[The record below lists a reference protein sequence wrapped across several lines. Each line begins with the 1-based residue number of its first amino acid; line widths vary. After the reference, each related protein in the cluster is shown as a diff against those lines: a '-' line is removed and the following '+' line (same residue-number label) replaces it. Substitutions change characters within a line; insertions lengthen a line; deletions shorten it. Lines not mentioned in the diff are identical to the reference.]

1 MHLKENLNSVFLC
14 FVCTYTFCAIST
26 RFIISIFSYHQK
38 RFISKLQRFLQHGD
52 ALCYLTTCL
61 LLGIEDFSLFP
72 IADDTIT
79 LWRMLLIDVK
89 VRTYNYLQDFPQE
102 AVKGVLIFKPS
113 ESILPHCFPGQLAAT
128 LLWTCTHWGDG
139 YVSRVLT
146 EAFLWSPPHMVP
158 SLWIIFPSDNH
169 FCWKSRS
176 NLSSPCSSRTGGGS
190 AALSFL
196 LPWLQKLIPFL
207 QEKPGHSVDK
217 ERWDNRER
225 KSR

>member
-38 RFISKLQRFLQHGD
+38 RFISKLQHFLQHGD

-113 ESILPHCFPGQLAAT
+113 DSILPHCFPGQLAAT

-146 EAFLWSPPHMVP
+146 EAFLWSPPTW
-158 SLWIIFPSDNH
+158 SL
-169 FCWKSRS
+169 
-176 NLSSPCSSRTGGGS
+176 
-190 AALSFL
+190 
-196 LPWLQKLIPFL
+196 PF
-207 QEKPGHSVDK
+207 E
-217 ERWDNRER
+217 
-225 KSR
+225 